1 MDRTSGQPSSVRDKT
16 LGPRPRERQVHR
28 AWVLLLG
35 GFVLFIAF
43 VLFAGNVAHS
53 YVVEATQQQT
63 GTIEP
68 VSGQSLLIRSAGDAD
83 WRLVDERTTL
93 REGDT
98 ISTGAATAGWITLF
112 DQGTVEVSESSV
124 VRVNEM
130 RTSRLLRER
139 KEIVLEPIRGTI
151 YVGMAPRGDFNTS
164 EFRVHAGPVTVRMRD
179 EIRTEQT
186 GSFLVEAQRLD
197 PSGDESDPIL
207 SVRVA
212 VLRGHADVETDY
224 GSRRLRANQ
233 QTLIEP
239 SGEIGEVTPAVRE
252 LIRNGDFSRHFADWV
267 EFHDPP
273 GDVGPVAGTIE
284 LVPVETGD
292 GRMVATQLFRPSDQT
307 DSWQA
312 GIQQTIGQSLRVHSS
327 LNLSLDLR
335 IDEQQPHG
343 GGDEMTEFPVIV
355 KLDYVDLQGQTR
367 EWWHGFYIFDDP
379 TRPVPNDRATLAP
392 RGEWESVSIDL
403 RNLEPLPRQISSLTV
418 YSSGHSYRALVSNIS
433 LTSSETGNGEYD

>member
-1 MDRTSGQPSSVRDKT
+1 M
-16 LGPRPRERQVHR
+16 
-28 AWVLLLG
+28 LLLG
-35 GFVLFIAF
+35 GFVLFVAL
-43 VLFAGNVAHS
+43 VLLAGNVAHS

-63 GTIEP
+63 ASIEP
-68 VSGQSLLIRSAGDAD
+68 VSGQSLLIRSVNESD
-83 WRLVDERTTL
+83 WRLVTERTTL

-124 VRVNEM
+124 VRVSQM
-130 RTSRLLRER
+130 RTSRLFRER

-164 EFRVHAGPVTVRMRD
+164 EFRVHSGPVTVRMRD

-212 VLRGHADVETDY
+212 VLRGHADVETDR
-224 GSRRLRANQ
+224 GSRTLRANQ
-233 QTLIEP
+233 QTVIEP
-239 SGEIGEVTPAVRE
+239 SGMFGEITPAVRE
-252 LIRNGDFSRHFADWV
+252 LIRNGDFSRQFADWV
-267 EFHDPP
+267 EYHDPP
-273 GDVGPVAGTIE
+273 DEGGSVAGTIE
-284 LVPVETGD
+284 RVPLETD
-292 GRMVATQLFRPSDQT
+292 EGRMVAAQFLRPSDQT
-307 DSWQA
+307 DSWEA

-335 IDEQQPHG
+335 IDEQQPVG
-343 GGDEMTEFPVIV
+343 GGDEMTEFPIIV
-355 KLDYVDLQGQTR
+355 KLEYVDLQGQSR

-379 TRPVPNDRATLAP
+379 SSPVPEGRATRVE
-392 RGEWESVSIDL
+392 RGEWETVSLDL
-403 RNLEPLPRQISSLTV
+403 RNLEPLPRQISSLSV

-433 LTSSETGNGEYD
+433 LTSSETGNDEYD